1 METGKMSYEPMEIDR
16 VPYMGLPDC
25 KDCPGKRST
34 VIEHRLYGNSGCVA
48 VHTHVECAKLNLCL
62 KLKQRLMESLRDGII
77 CGEGDSEPLGLSR
90 AEPPADG

>member
-34 VIEHRLYGNSGCVA
+34 VIEHRLYGNSGFGPEVIGRKRIERCVSRWRRQA
-48 VHTHVECAKLNLCL
+48 AKERNE
-62 KLKQRLMESLRDGII
+62 Q
-77 CGEGDSEPLGLSR
+77 
-90 AEPPADG
+90 